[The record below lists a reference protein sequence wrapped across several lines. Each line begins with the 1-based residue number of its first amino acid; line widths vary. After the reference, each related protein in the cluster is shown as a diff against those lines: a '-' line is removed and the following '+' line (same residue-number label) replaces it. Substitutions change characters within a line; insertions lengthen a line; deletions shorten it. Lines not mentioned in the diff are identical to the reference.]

1 MSVLHT
7 SSTPYPLRHQLL
19 KWEVTQW
26 GYEVISFIPS
36 IFIYIKMSLKQ
47 YDERVNVWLLQT
59 RETNY
64 LLNCLLFEQ
73 QLSHVHL
80 YKGPSDSSSQGL
92 LSCLWLLLSFLDNKE
107 ERIWTI
113 TKSKKEKKNLS
124 FLRCQSCK
132 NSEAFVTVKTKWF
145 VEYIILKLSRE
156 GNGRTKRL
164 SQQRI
169 SHFFFIHCAENSNQ
183 YQRGCIY

>member
-1 MSVLHT
+1 M
-7 SSTPYPLRHQLL
+7 
-19 KWEVTQW
+19 
-26 GYEVISFIPS
+26 
-36 IFIYIKMSLKQ
+36 
-47 YDERVNVWLLQT
+47 WLLQT

-113 TKSKKEKKNLS
+113 TKKKKEKKNLS

-169 SHFFFIHCAENSNQ
+169 SHFFFYPLCWKLKSISAWLHILISGNTDNYDSIKM
-183 YQRGCIY
+183 YI